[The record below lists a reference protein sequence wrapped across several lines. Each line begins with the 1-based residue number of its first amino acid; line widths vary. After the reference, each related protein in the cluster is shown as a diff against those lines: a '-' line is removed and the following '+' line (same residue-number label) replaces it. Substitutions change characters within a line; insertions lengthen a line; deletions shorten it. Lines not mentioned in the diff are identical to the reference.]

1 MSVNQFHKF
10 ILDQF
15 TFLSYK
21 KTFQTHGGAQEPD
34 WVGDHKRRLQAYRV
48 LDHYYRNAGREWLN
62 TTNEDD
68 KEDRRE
74 YGDPALIVNTVVSSI
89 VGEGGLTVHVVGAE
103 NRPKPQQTQ
112 PADGSAPTPID
123 QEGDQAG
130 PIGLPTLE
138 TTGGPVPE
146 EQQPVDM
153 TGPELQL
160 EKLRDWWIKERVA
173 LKIIE
178 NERTAA
184 KLGDSVIVLGWSDK
198 KQRPVMNMYDP
209 GFYFPVYEADGS
221 DAEGFTEEFPS
232 RVHIAYEF
240 EDKEV
245 NSMDPA
251 RRKIRRI
258 TWQLAPYEDDR
269 MLEVPWEQGGS
280 PVTCWMSDG
289 VWDTGFTDPAHYD
302 DLDESKAT
310 WRVRDLDLGIDF
322 IPVIHMPNFPAEND
336 IWGVS
341 SISSVMQILDDLA
354 STDTDLAK
362 ASRITGSPPL
372 AFKGGMVGSQA
383 ITTYGPGTAYSTE
396 NGVDMVDTSNSL
408 KALIEH
414 DKLML
419 ERLSVNARIPESMLG
434 RIKPNEVPS
443 GIALWLS
450 FAPHSAM
457 IKEMRLVRE
466 EKYNLMLKMVARFYM
481 LNGDLGELHRAYVK
495 FGSFLPADKKE
506 VMDLVVAALNSSVKP
521 ISLATAVKMLQD
533 AGIPIE
539 DVQEELLRI
548 QSMDFGG
555 ASELAMATGV
565 PQDARDY
572 LGLGAPTDLLGIDPA
587 LLGGQGMPGQ
597 DEEGDESPFGPGVTF
612 PGLG

>member
-1 MSVNQFHKF
+1 MSVNQFNQF

-21 KTFQTHGGAQEPD
+21 ETFQTHGGAQEPE
-34 WVGDHKRRLQAYRV
+34 WVGKHKRRLQAYRI
-48 LDHYYRNAGREWLN
+48 LDHYYRNSSREWLN
-62 TTNEDD
+62 TTEQSD
-68 KEDRRE
+68 KDERRE

-112 PADGSAPTPID
+112 PADGSAPQPVD
-123 QEGDQAG
+123 QVEGVEG
-130 PIGLPTLE
+130 NPIGLPRLE
-138 TTGGPVPE
+138 DQEGNTVEQGPVE
-146 EQQPVDM
+146 L
-153 TGPELQL
+153 TGPEIQL
-160 EKLRDWWIKERVA
+160 DKLRDWWAKERVP

-184 KLGDSVIVLGWSDK
+184 KLGDSVIVLGWSEK
-198 KQRPVMNMYDP
+198 KQRPVMNLYDP

-240 EDKEV
+240 EDDGYGAE
-245 NSMDPA
+245 PA
-251 RRKIRRI
+251 KRKIRRI
-258 TWQLAPYEDDR
+258 TWELAPYDDER
-269 MLEVPWEQGGS
+269 GLQVPWEDKPS

-310 WRVRDLDLGIDF
+310 WRVKDLDLEIDF

-336 IWGVS
+336 IWGIS
-341 SISSVMQILDDLA
+341 SISTVMQILDDLA

-372 AFKGGMVGSQA
+372 AFKGGMIGSQT
-383 ITTYGPGTAYSTE
+383 ILTYGPGTAYTTE

-450 FAPHSAM
+450 FAPHSSM

-466 EKYNLMLKMVARFYM
+466 EKYNLMLKMVGRFYM
-481 LNGDLGELHRAYVK
+481 ANGDLDELHRAYVK

-521 ISLATAVKMLQD
+521 ISLATAIKMLQD

-548 QSMDFGG
+548 QSMDFSG
-555 ASELAMATGV
+555 AGELAMATGI

-572 LGLGAPTDLLGIDPA
+572 LGLGAPVDMLGVDPA
-587 LLGGQGMPGQ
+587 LLGQGGTPGP
-597 DEEGDESPFGPGVTF
+597 DEETDDSMFGPGVSF